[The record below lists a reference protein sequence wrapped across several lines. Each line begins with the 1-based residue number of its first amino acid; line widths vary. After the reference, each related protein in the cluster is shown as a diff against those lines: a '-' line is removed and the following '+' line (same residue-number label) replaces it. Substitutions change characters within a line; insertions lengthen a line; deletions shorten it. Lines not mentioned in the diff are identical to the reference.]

1 MMTWAMHTIAHAL
14 ANRDGTTAL
23 EYAMIGSAVATIM
36 VACYKSLFDPIA
48 GKLAGIAL
56 S

>member
-1 MMTWAMHTIAHAL
+1 MMTWAIRNIAHAL

-23 EYAMIGSAVATIM
+23 EYAMIGSAVATVM
-36 VACYKSLFDPIA
+36 VVCYKSLFHPIA
-48 GKLAGIAL
+48 GKLAGITF